1 MSFFVTRP
9 DAPVPSSCE
18 MSMPCSRAILRTK
31 GLDFVRRNSSTVCA
45 PPLPRACALDVCAD
59 APCAAGCGAVTA
71 CGGVEA
77 CGGGA
82 CVGCVGGA
90 AGGGGGVDSTAAC
103 AAGACACPLSSIHIP
118 GLYSAPDF
126 ACSVSALGAAACPS
140 PSPMMATT
148 LLT

>member
-1 MSFFVTRP
+1 MSFLVTRP

-18 MSMPCSRAILRTK
+18 MSMPCSRAMLRTK

-77 CGGGA
+77 
-82 CVGCVGGA
+82 
-90 AGGGGGVDSTAAC
+90 GGGGGVDSTAAC

-126 ACSVSALGAAACPS
+126 ACSVSALGAAA
-140 PSPMMATT
+140 
-148 LLT
+148 